1 MRRIMSN
8 GTTRVVPTPAN
19 RQEVIQQAHEISGH
33 FGIRR
38 TLHLLLQTY
47 WWSGILKSVT
57 NIVNQCAICDRTKAA
72 FIKPDAELHSLPI
85 QGLFYRWGVD
95 LCGPFPETSRGFQY
109 VFIAIE
115 HFSKVVVLEPMT
127 TKEAKNTCYA
137 FEHGVLGRFGACAE
151 IVTDQGTEFLGA
163 FQEMCARC
171 FIDHRTTSANHPQA
185 NGAAERCVQTVKRS
199 LRRYCEDS
207 MTSDT
212 WDSHL
217 PYISLGYNCSR
228 QMSTNCSPFQLLYAR
243 DPAFP
248 SSATPKFAAELDL
261 DPDQPTAATS
271 ILVRAAWLRDNV
283 PVIASNLK
291 IAQHRD
297 QLRYASTRDG
307 TYIPKLR
314 KFEPGDYVYL
324 RRANSAHTLQ
334 IPARQPIFRVVEM
347 RPTGVVIIMGRC
359 GQTDQVHASE
369 LAPCH
374 LPYIDGIVNAELA
387 HPDKHLGCEVCN
399 YEDDEAQMLMC
410 DGCSSGWHMFCLEP
424 PLRSKPAG
432 TWICPRCTRS
442 GVTAEL
448 LQSRGD
454 TVKPDRVRERA
465 DIIFPDNVTR
475 SRDKIAASKD
485 GMRVCKTT
493 KGRNPITNYGTLR
506 FRGAEHRPKYFTL
519 RYDDPALRSE
529 DVSLTQ
535 VKSMTIPPL
544 DAPGGPVPQA
554 STSQGP
560 TDPVPTPARR
570 KPGRPKK
577 AAQALVTPIPVPL
590 VPLQVSTPSP
600 HRRGRSGGP
609 AN

>member
-1 MRRIMSN
+1 M
-8 GTTRVVPTPAN
+8 
-19 RQEVIQQAHEISGH
+19 
-33 FGIRR
+33 
-38 TLHLLLQTY
+38 
-47 WWSGILKSVT
+47 
-57 NIVNQCAICDRTKAA
+57 
-72 FIKPDAELHSLPI
+72 
-85 QGLFYRWGVD
+85 FYRWGVD
-95 LCGPFPETSRGFQY
+95 LCGPFPETSRGYQY

-151 IVTDQGTEFLGA
+151 VVTDQGTEFLGA

-212 WDSHL
+212 WDTHL

-243 DPAFP
+243 DPVFP
-248 SSATPKFAAELDL
+248 SSARPKFADELDL
-261 DPDQPTAATS
+261 DPDKAAAANA

-297 QLRYASTRDG
+297 KLRYASTRDG
-307 TYIPKLR
+307 SYVPKLR

-324 RRANSAHTLQ
+324 RRANSTHTLQ
-334 IPARQPIFRVVEM
+334 IPARQPIYRVVEM

-359 GQTDQVHASE
+359 GNTDSVHASE

-387 HPDKHLGCEVCN
+387 HPDKHQACEVCN
-399 YEDDEAQMLMC
+399 YEDDEAHMLLC
-410 DGCSSGWHMFCLEP
+410 DGCGSGWHTFCLEP
-424 PLRSKPAG
+424 PLKTKPAG
-432 TWICPRCTRS
+432 LWVCPRCSNGGITID
-442 GVTAEL
+442 T
-448 LQSRGD
+448 LQDRGH

-465 DIIFPDNVTR
+465 DVIFPDNVTR

-493 KGRNPITNYGTLR
+493 KGRNPISNYGTIR

-519 RYDDPALRSE
+519 QYDDRSLRSE
-529 DVSLTQ
+529 EVSLTQ
-535 VKSMTIPPL
+535 VKGMVMPPL
-544 DAPGGPVPQA
+544 DAHGQEVQPPQRA
-554 STSQGP
+554 
-560 TDPVPTPARR
+560 PATAAGRR
-570 KPGRPKK
+570 PGRPPKNK
-577 AAQALVTPIPVPL
+577 TPLVTPTVHLTPL
-590 VPLQVSTPSP
+590 PQVTPSPRALSP
-600 HRRGRSGGP
+600 HRRGRSAGP
-609 AN
+609 LP